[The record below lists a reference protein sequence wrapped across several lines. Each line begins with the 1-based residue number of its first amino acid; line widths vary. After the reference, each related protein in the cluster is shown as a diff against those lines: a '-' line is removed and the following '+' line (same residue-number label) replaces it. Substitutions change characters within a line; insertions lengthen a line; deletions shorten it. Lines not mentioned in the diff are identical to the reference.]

1 MFNKLRDKF
10 NKYND
15 ANQLSELLSKNEIS
29 KNEYYLL
36 TDQIYIKYYSKNFDT
51 NSVIENLNKFWGSD
65 ESFESIINKP
75 NQNEISESTVSV
87 SFSRR
92 RAPNTSDVEMRFS
105 KKVSTKS
112 WSFKLSDEFTK
123 SISKI
128 DKKIQGRI
136 LEAIGKITQ
145 SPMSIVGDTIK
156 PLTSNLSGYWRY
168 RIGDYRLIY
177 KPIEETYEILLIT
190 FVARGS
196 VY

>member
-36 TDQIYIKYYSKNFDT
+36 TDQIYIKYYSENLDT

-92 RAPNTSDVEMRFS
+92 REPNTSDADMRFS
-105 KKVSTKS
+105 KNVSTKS

-136 LEAIGKITQ
+136 LEAIGKIT
-145 SPMSIVGDTIK
+145 I
-156 PLTSNLSGYWRY
+156 SN
-168 RIGDYRLIY
+168 
-177 KPIEETYEILLIT
+177 
-190 FVARGS
+190 
-196 VY
+196 VYSW

>member
-92 RAPNTSDVEMRFS
+92 RAPNTSDEMRFS
-105 KKVSTKS
+105 RKSTQNHG
-112 WSFKLSDEFTK
+112 L
-123 SISKI
+123 
-128 DKKIQGRI
+128 
-136 LEAIGKITQ
+136 
-145 SPMSIVGDTIK
+145 
-156 PLTSNLSGYWRY
+156 
-168 RIGDYRLIY
+168 
-177 KPIEETYEILLIT
+177 
-190 FVARGS
+190 
-196 VY
+196 